1 MLSLHV
7 PIRTQRALSLW
18 GFWQLCQK
26 GVGLGVG
33 IGSSDQGSGPK
44 DSGQFWNFHLGVGVV
59 TPVPGEPS
67 MKLFNERSVGKWEPV
82 PGATVGVAEE
92 GP

>member
-1 MLSLHV
+1 M
-7 PIRTQRALSLW
+7 
-18 GFWQLCQK
+18 
-26 GVGLGVG
+26 G

-44 DSGQFWNFHLGVGVV
+44 DSGQFWNFHLGVGLV
-59 TPVPGEPS
+59 TPVPGVPS

>member
-1 MLSLHV
+1 M
-7 PIRTQRALSLW
+7 
-18 GFWQLCQK
+18 
-26 GVGLGVG
+26 G

-67 MKLFNERSVGKWEPV
+67 MKLFNKRSVGKWEPV

>member
-1 MLSLHV
+1 MLSLQV